1 MVITYI
7 DGEKVVHERPAK
19 YQVKMKVPG
28 PSLVNARAIARQI
41 DAIDTEELEYYWG
54 KAISKE
60 SKVDQ
65 WLSLVEPYAK
75 KSLKDNPLNV
85 GEMVRRILSN

>member
-28 PSLVNARAIARQI
+28 PSLVKLTLSIPRSLSIIGVRQYQRNRK
-41 DAIDTEELEYYWG
+41 L
-54 KAISKE
+54 IS
-60 SKVDQ
+60 
-65 WLSLVEPYAK
+65 
-75 KSLKDNPLNV
+75 
-85 GEMVRRILSN
+85 GFR